1 MRSLWRGRRRR
12 IRSWWWRKSLKNKCI
27 LQAPLYGA
35 SQSCTSIEST
45 EEMYLKLH
53 RQQWCNRSKTL
64 KDVTKFLSPAITGW
78 YQLQLLDRLMLS
90 IDIAGIG
97 YGLYLQQY
105 KGKHSRME
113 LLPFKAGFSWEQF
126 GVFHICRQLSR
137 PLAVLCEQLQ
147 RSPGC
152 SWQHRRGTSPRPK
165 SQHNFFDWLFQ
176 CSQIDQCFYRI
187 RV

>member
-64 KDVTKFLSPAITGW
+64 KDVTKFLLPAIAGW
-78 YQLQLLDRLMLS
+78 YLLQLRDRLMLS

-97 YGLYLQQY
+97 YGLYLAQY
-105 KGKHSRME
+105 ME
-113 LLPFKAGFSWEQF
+113 LVPFKAEFSWEQF
-126 GVFHICRQLSR
+126 VVFHICRQLSR

-165 SQHNFFDWLFQ
+165 SQHNFIDWLW
-176 CSQIDQCFYRI
+176 
-187 RV
+187 

>member
-1 MRSLWRGRRRR
+1 M
-12 IRSWWWRKSLKNKCI
+12 KNKCI

-53 RQQWCNRSKTL
+53 RQQWRNRSKTL
-64 KDVTKFLSPAITGW
+64 KDVTKFLLPAIAGW
-78 YQLQLLDRLMLS
+78 YLLQLRDRPMLS

-97 YGLYLQQY
+97 YDLCLRQY
-105 KGKHSRME
+105 KGKHSQME
-113 LLPFKAGFSWEQF
+113 LVPFKAELSWEQF

-165 SQHNFFDWLFQ
+165 SQHNFFN
-176 CSQIDQCFYRI
+176 
-187 RV
+187 

>member
-1 MRSLWRGRRRR
+1 MHPPSSTLWR
-12 IRSWWWRKSLKNKCI
+12 L
-27 LQAPLYGA
+27 
-35 SQSCTSIEST
+35 T
-45 EEMYLKLH
+45 KLH
-53 RQQWCNRSKTL
+53 LHWEHRGNVFKIAPATKAQQIQDIKRCDQIPFTCHCWLVSITTSRQTY
-64 KDVTKFLSPAITGW
+64 AIYRHCW
-78 YQLQLLDRLMLS
+78 NCYS
-90 IDIAGIG
+90 
-97 YGLYLQQY
+97 LYLQQY

-113 LLPFKAGFSWEQF
+113 LLSFKAEFSWGEQF

-165 SQHNFFDWLFQ
+165 SQHNFFDWLWQ

>member
-1 MRSLWRGRRRR
+1 MHPPSSALWR
-12 IRSWWWRKSLKNKCI
+12 L
-27 LQAPLYGA
+27 
-35 SQSCTSIEST
+35 T
-45 EEMYLKLH
+45 KLH
-53 RQQWCNRSKTL
+53 LHWEHRGNVFKIAPATMVQQRSKTL
-64 KDVTKFLSPAITGW
+64 KDVTKFLSPAIAGW
-78 YQLQLLDRLMLS
+78 YLLQLRDRLMLS
-90 IDIAGIG
+90 IDIVGIG

-105 KGKHSRME
+105 KGKHSQME

>member
-1 MRSLWRGRRRR
+1 MHPPSSTLWR
-12 IRSWWWRKSLKNKCI
+12 L
-27 LQAPLYGA
+27 
-35 SQSCTSIEST
+35 T
-45 EEMYLKLH
+45 KLH
-53 RQQWCNRSKTL
+53 LHWEHRGNVFKIAPATKAQQIQDIKRC
-64 KDVTKFLSPAITGW
+64 DQIPITSHC
-78 YQLQLLDRLMLS
+78 YLVSDRLMLS

-97 YGLYLQQY
+97 YGLYLQLY
-105 KGKHSRME
+105 KGKHSQME
-113 LLPFKAGFSWEQF
+113 LLPLKAKFSWEQF

-165 SQHNFFDWLFQ
+165 SQHNFFDWLWQ

-187 RV
+187 WV